1 MKSKIAIFPLN
12 LVVFP
17 YSKYPLHIFEN
28 RYKKM
33 VRKCLDNNEGF
44 GIIAKIGEEISSIG
58 SFVTILKILKKYTTG
73 EMDIIVK
80 AQNRFHILDYEV
92 GPDGYFIGEVEDYSD
107 KYYEVDT
114 TLVDELQARFEQI
127 LDKINYKLEESFWKN
142 YYSTSVKS
150 FKLAEK
156 SGLSLEQQQTLLS
169 IQNENERLSFLLEYF
184 EAVEKNLSEN
194 VAQRNIVLG
203 NGYINE

>member
-1 MKSKIAIFPLN
+1 MKSKVPIFPLN

-33 VRKCLDNNEGF
+33 IQKCLDNDEGF
-44 GIIAKIGEEISSIG
+44 GIIAKIGEDISSIG
-58 SFVTILKILKKYTTG
+58 SYVTILKILKKYITG

-80 AQNRFHILDYEV
+80 AQKRFHILDYV
-92 GPDGYFIGEVEDYSD
+92 IGTDGYYIADVEEYPDFDSEID
-107 KYYEVDT
+107 NNLLE
-114 TLVDELQARFEQI
+114 ELQTRFEQI
-127 LDKINYKLEESFWKN
+127 LDKINYHLEETFWKN
-142 YYSTSVKS
+142 YYSTNVKS

-184 EAVEKNLSEN
+184 ENVDKNLSEN
-194 VAQRNIVLG
+194 TAQRNIVLG
-203 NGYINE
+203 NGYIN

>member
-33 VRKCLDNNEGF
+33 IQKCLDNDEGF

-58 SFVTILKILKKYTTG
+58 SYVTILKTLKKYITG

-80 AQNRFHILDYEV
+80 AQKRFHILDYII
-92 GPDGYFIGEVEDYSD
+92 GPDGYFIADVEEYPDFNSEID
-107 KYYEVDT
+107 IN
-114 TLVDELQARFEQI
+114 LVEELQTRFEHI
-127 LDKINYKLEESFWKN
+127 LDKINYHLEESFWKN
-142 YYSTSVKS
+142 YYSTAVKS
-150 FKLAEK
+150 FKVAEK

-184 EAVEKNLSEN
+184 EKVDENLSEN
-194 VAQRNIVLG
+194 VAQRNIILG
-203 NGYINE
+203 NGYIN

>member
-1 MKSKIAIFPLN
+1 MKSKVPIFPLN

-33 VRKCLDNNEGF
+33 IQKCLDNDEGF
-44 GIIAKIGEEISSIG
+44 GIIAKIGEDISSIG
-58 SFVTILKILKKYTTG
+58 SYVTILKILKKYITG

-80 AQNRFHILDYEV
+80 AQKRFHILDYV
-92 GPDGYFIGEVEDYSD
+92 IGTDGYYIADVEEYPDFDSEID
-107 KYYEVDT
+107 NNLLE
-114 TLVDELQARFEQI
+114 ELQTRFEQI
-127 LDKINYKLEESFWKN
+127 LDKINYHLEEPFWKN
-142 YYSTSVKS
+142 YYSTNVKS

-184 EAVEKNLSEN
+184 ENVDKNLSEN
-194 VAQRNIVLG
+194 TAQRNIVLG
-203 NGYINE
+203 NGYIN

>member
-33 VRKCLDNNEGF
+33 IQKCMDNDEGF

-58 SFVTILKILKKYTTG
+58 SYVTILKILKKYITG
-73 EMDIIVK
+73 EMDIVVK
-80 AQNRFHILDYEV
+80 AQKRFHILDYV
-92 GPDGYFIGEVEDYSD
+92 IGPDGYYIANVEEYPDFDSEID
-107 KYYEVDT
+107 ND
-114 TLVDELQARFEQI
+114 LVEELQTRFEKI
-127 LDKINYKLEESFWKN
+127 LDKINYHLEESFWKN
-142 YYSTSVKS
+142 YYSTTVKS

-184 EAVEKNLSEN
+184 ENVDINLSEN
-194 VAQRNIVLG
+194 TAQRNIILG
-203 NGYINE
+203 NGYIN